1 MTGTYETYDAVRA
14 RLDEI
19 VDAVNAEGVTLD
31 EALALYEEAV
41 KLGLRAC
48 DLSEEDAQA
57 LADDAAEGGGDAAGE
72 DGAGSADAGEAESA
86 GGDDAAG
93 EEGAAAEDGAD
104 AGDAAA
110 PAAMSAQA

>member
-86 GGDDAAG
+86 GG
-93 EEGAAAEDGAD
+93 EGAAAEDGAD
-104 AGDAAA
+104 AEDAAA

>member
-1 MTGTYETYDAVRA
+1 MTGAYETYDDVRA

-41 KLGLRAC
+41 KLGLLAC

-57 LADDAAEGGGDAAGE
+57 LVDGDDIAAGKAPGTETVAADEEARLSGGGVAAGGAAETAAG
-72 DGAGSADAGEAESA
+72 A
-86 GGDDAAG
+86 
-93 EEGAAAEDGAD
+93 
-104 AGDAAA
+104 
-110 PAAMSAQA
+110 